1 MSAATESI
9 SEDSKNL
16 IHPFTRC
23 KVSNEVTNTWST
35 CRAQLQLLF
44 TSASMHLGIYQGR
57 RYRIEWREE
66 EEERSS
72 VFFFSVING
81 YYAINFHISSD
92 SSIHYPQLIHNNKY
106 H

>member
-1 MSAATESI
+1 MSAATETI

-35 CRAQLQLLF
+35 YRAQLQLLF
-44 TSASMHLGIYQGR
+44 ISASMNLGIYQGR

-72 VFFFSVING
+72 VFFFSVIDG
-81 YYAINFHISSD
+81 YYATIFIFQVTVAYTTQS
-92 SSIHYPQLIHNNKY
+92 
-106 H
+106 